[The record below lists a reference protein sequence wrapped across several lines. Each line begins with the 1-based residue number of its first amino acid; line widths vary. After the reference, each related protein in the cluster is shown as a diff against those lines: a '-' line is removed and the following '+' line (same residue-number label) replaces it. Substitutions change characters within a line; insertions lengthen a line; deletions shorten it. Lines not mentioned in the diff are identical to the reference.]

1 MPKFKPGE
9 SGNPAGRKPGT
20 KTKVGKLR
28 DSIEKDLPS
37 IIEALVVSAK
47 AGDTTAAKILLDRC
61 LPALRP
67 VDAPA
72 PLSLGND
79 PADLGEAVG
88 AVLSA
93 LATGGLT
100 PAQGADLASV
110 LASLTRVRE
119 STELEQRVAALE
131 DHHEIYSRKG

>member
-1 MPKFKPGE
+1 MPRFKPGQ

-67 VDAPA
+67 VDAPT

-79 PADLGEAVG
+79 PADLGEAATAVLAALSAGSLTPDQAG
-88 AVLSA
+88 AVASA
-93 LATGGLT
+93 L
-100 PAQGADLASV
+100 GALV
-110 LASLTRVRE
+110 RVRE
-119 STELEQRVAALE
+119 STELERRVAALE
-131 DHHEIYSRKG
+131 NHHEIYSRKG

>member
-1 MPKFKPGE
+1 MPRFKPGQ
-9 SGNPAGRKPGT
+9 SGNPTGRKPGT

-28 DSIEKDLPS
+28 ASIEAHVPEILS
-37 IIEALVVSAK
+37 ALA
-47 AGDTTAAKILLDRC
+47 TAAKGGDVQAARLLLDRV
-61 LPALRP
+61 LPPLRAVDSP
-67 VDAPA
+67 VVLP
-72 PLSLGND
+72 PGND

-119 STELEQRVAALE
+119 ATEIEQRVAALE
-131 DHHEIYSRKG
+131 DRYEIGSLKN